1 MRARFYWPNLRSDI
15 HKWIARC
22 GRCNLAKMPHFQV
35 RAPMHSIV
43 AKEPLEVVAI
53 DFTIL
58 EPASNGMENVLAMTD
73 VYSKFT
79 ITVPTRNQT
88 AQTVAKALVREW
100 FLRYGVPFRIHSDQ
114 GRCFDAKI
122 VTELYKIYAV
132 DKSRITP
139 YHPMGNGQCERYNR
153 TMHGLLRTLTPAQK
167 SKWPD
172 HLPELTY
179 AYNVTR
185 HAATGFSPFY
195 LMFGRVPR
203 LPIDIRLHND
213 ETLKSQTVRGTNMNW
228 VDYHVYQSKLKSAYS
243 KSKGDL

>member
-1 MRARFYWPNLRSDI
+1 M
-15 HKWIARC
+15 
-22 GRCNLAKMPHFQV
+22 
-35 RAPMHSIV
+35 
-43 AKEPLEVVAI
+43 
-53 DFTIL
+53 
-58 EPASNGMENVLAMTD
+58 
-73 VYSKFT
+73 YSKFT

-88 AQTVAKALVREW
+88 AQTVAKGKALVREW

-122 VTELYKIYAV
+122 DTELYKIYAV
-132 DKSRITP
+132 DKSRTTP

-179 AYNVTR
+179 GYAYDVTP

-213 ETLKSQTVRGTNMNW
+213 ETLQSQTVRGTNMNW
-228 VDYHVYQSKLKSAYS
+228 VDYQSI
-243 KSKGDL
+243 